1 VREKKGLYSGAAS
14 SGVIR
19 RPFFHCL
26 FLLFYRFISFFSFLG
41 NAAHTMGG
49 FNSSRERKYLMVVSE
64 EGA

>member
-26 FLLFYRFISFFSFLG
+26 SLLFYRFISFFSFSI
-41 NAAHTMGG
+41 ARCAHHLA
-49 FNSSRERKYLMVVSE
+49 RLIALAKKYLMVVSE